1 MYSETSKNST
11 TSNRRKYSLSTS
23 TQSTQKE
30 DEEDLCCFEAC
41 SSSSSSGAS
50 SSSMIS
56 PVESMTDAEMA
67 IIEIA
72 HRDSTLLE
80 LYADPS
86 WRFYSLSRT
95 AFCLATVAMQHGL
108 SGDEG
113 FWKWRRSTRGKA
125 KIIERR
131 PSNASDIDSIST
143 SSSISSA
150 QDLTITKSTRNGIK
164 PPPPPTSVLT
174 KDGGYEVSHMDVLSE
189 KIWHYHNKV
198 SQTDEMLSRKL
209 QLRDMLYSSISP
221 VFPMCGLYVVG
232 SSLNGFG
239 NNSSDMDLCLMI
251 TNKEL
256 DQKNDAVVVLNL
268 ILATLQYEKFVT
280 SQKLILA
287 KVPILRIK
295 FAEPFGDI
303 TVDLNANNSV
313 AIRNTHLL
321 CYYSAYDWRVR
332 PLVSVVKEWAK
343 RKGINDANKSTFTSY
358 SLVLMVIHYL
368 QCGTNPVVLPNLQK
382 LYPNRFSNKIDVRT
396 LNVTMTLENVG
407 TGSGGNSTT
416 STTTSATASNSNGNS
431 SPMEIPAVAEDN
443 TTLGELLIGFLD
455 YYANQFD
462 YDRDAISIRQGQRL
476 ERSVVARPKNMT
488 APPPPSQLSMNGAGI
503 CGTAVPNQQQQQT
516 STTTPPPSTSASTS
530 SIQSCSKQ
538 QQVQTQAQQN
548 QQQLFQGAWRSQWR
562 CVCIEEPF
570 TNSNTAHSIYDEMV
584 FGAIKDAFREAHGEL
599 RKNHDLDRL
608 MQCEPINVTI
618 PATGAVVY
626 AALYEGER
634 PAYYGQPYQPHI
646 QQQQQ
651 RRQPNG
657 AQNNTYNRNGGRRY
671 SSNQNQKSSRSQENV
686 IVANGVEKKEDCKVR
701 SDLTTPSPIPPA
713 SSSATSSTSVSSS
726 NSPAS
731 TSAPNS
737 SSSTSSNNV
746 VVVSANK

>member
-11 TSNRRKYSLSTS
+11 ISNRRKYSLSTS

-174 KDGGYEVSHMDVLSE
+174 KDGGYEVSHMDV
-189 KIWHYHNKV
+189 
-198 SQTDEMLSRKL
+198 
-209 QLRDMLYSSISP
+209 
-221 VFPMCGLYVVG
+221 
-232 SSLNGFG
+232 
-239 NNSSDMDLCLMI
+239 
-251 TNKEL
+251 
-256 DQKNDAVVVLNL
+256 
-268 ILATLQYEKFVT
+268 
-280 SQKLILA
+280 
-287 KVPILRIK
+287 
-295 FAEPFGDI
+295 
-303 TVDLNANNSV
+303 
-313 AIRNTHLL
+313 
-321 CYYSAYDWRVR
+321 
-332 PLVSVVKEWAK
+332 
-343 RKGINDANKSTFTSY
+343 
-358 SLVLMVIHYL
+358 
-368 QCGTNPVVLPNLQK
+368 
-382 LYPNRFSNKIDVRT
+382 
-396 LNVTMTLENVG
+396 
-407 TGSGGNSTT
+407 
-416 STTTSATASNSNGNS
+416 
-431 SPMEIPAVAEDN
+431 
-443 TTLGELLIGFLD
+443 
-455 YYANQFD
+455 
-462 YDRDAISIRQGQRL
+462 
-476 ERSVVARPKNMT
+476 
-488 APPPPSQLSMNGAGI
+488 
-503 CGTAVPNQQQQQT
+503 QQQT

-651 RRQPNG
+651 QRRQPNG
-657 AQNNTYNRNGGRRY
+657 AQNNTYSNNRNGGRRY